1 MFSSVR
7 FACSSGTRSNGG
19 HQIRIRP
26 KRLSCVGW
34 QTHNFLQAALMPMEL
49 KARGEVEYSLN
60 GVEISNPT
68 GRANL

>member
-1 MFSSVR
+1 MGGRGERSLETGSR
-7 FACSSGTRSNGG
+7 ASGSES
-19 HQIRIRP
+19 
-26 KRLSCVGW
+26 KRLSSCAGS

>member
-1 MFSSVR
+1 MF
-7 FACSSGTRSNGG
+7 
-19 HQIRIRP
+19 
-26 KRLSCVGW
+26 CVGW

>member
-1 MFSSVR
+1 MGGR
-7 FACSSGTRSNGG
+7 GERSLETGSTG
-19 HQIRIRP
+19 SESR
-26 KRLSCVGW
+26 RLSCVGW

>member
-1 MFSSVR
+1 MLAWTEKVCLSSR
-7 FACSSGTRSNGG
+7 GPNLNAC
-19 HQIRIRP
+19 
-26 KRLSCVGW
+26 LVW

>member
-1 MFSSVR
+1 MR
-7 FACSSGTRSNGG
+7 LARERRDQNLNAC
-19 HQIRIRP
+19 
-26 KRLSCVGW
+26 LVWGW